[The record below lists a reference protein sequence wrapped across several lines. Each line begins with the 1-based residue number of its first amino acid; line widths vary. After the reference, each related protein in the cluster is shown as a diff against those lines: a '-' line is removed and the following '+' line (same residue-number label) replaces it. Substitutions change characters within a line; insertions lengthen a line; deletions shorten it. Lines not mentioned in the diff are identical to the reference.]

1 MTAMENVKEGEIS
14 SIQKP
19 CVLYLE
25 MNLIKQ
31 AKKSENFP
39 SQAQ

>member
-14 SIQKP
+14 SIHKP

-25 MNLIKQ
+25 MNLIK
-31 AKKSENFP
+31 
-39 SQAQ
+39 